1 MIEKAQEL
9 WETFKGELT
18 QPATED
24 QRQALATAIREIAM
38 EVVAPYYQYAEW
50 ELVDKICNEILDIA
64 DKLDEMDTLETDHS
78 TPE

>member
-9 WETFKGELT
+9 WEAFKGELT

-24 QRQALATAIREIAM
+24 QRQALATAIREIATL
-38 EVVAPYYQYAEW
+38 VVMSYYQYAEW

-64 DKLDEMDTLETDHS
+64 DKLDEMDT
-78 TPE
+78 